1 MKVLHF
7 SSFDQVGG
15 AARAT
20 ERLHMGLTNL
30 GVESKLA
37 VQWKSGFDQNTI
49 EVSALNIYGNFRRK
63 LRPHIDALPLISSS
77 KDKRVPWSIS
87 WLNND
92 LSKIYKACTP
102 DLIHFH
108 WINAGFLS
116 LKNLYRAPVN
126 SIVTLHDSWIF
137 TGGCHVPASCL
148 KYKHGCGACPQLNNN
163 IKYDLSFFGVRRKAK
178 HMSNK
183 KIVFVAPSRWMA
195 SAAKSSLLLG
205 NSVVEVIPNGLDLE
219 IFYPQKKQ
227 FSRRMLKL
235 PSEKKIIL
243 FGAIGATDNPNK
255 GFIYFQKAMEILEFQ
270 SIKLNVKLTDIHL
283 VFFGNSS
290 RQDCNFKF
298 NFPTTYL
305 GEIKDQSILANI
317 YSAADLI
324 CVPSIQESFC
334 QVASEATACGLP
346 VVAFAT
352 SGLLDVVDHN
362 LTGYLARPYDAND
375 LAYGMGKLLS
385 GPTTLQEMSSACV
398 IKAKNNFDIKVIAQ
412 KHKELY
418 EKCIRNLYD

>member
-37 VQWKSGFDQNTI
+37 VQWKSGFDKNTI
-49 EVSALNIYGNFRRK
+49 ELSALNICGNFRRK

-77 KDKRVPWSIS
+77 KDKKVPWSVS

-92 LSKIYKACTP
+92 LSKIYKTYNP

-108 WINAGFLS
+108 WVNAGFLS
-116 LKNLYRAPVN
+116 LKNIYSAPVN
-126 SIVTLHDSWIF
+126 SIITLHDSWIF
-137 TGGCHVPASCL
+137 TGGCHVPGSCM

-163 IKYDLSFFGVRRKAK
+163 NKYDLSWFGVKRKAK
-178 HMSNK
+178 LMSNK
-183 KIVFVAPSRWMA
+183 KNIFVAPSRWIA
-195 SAAKSSLLLG
+195 NAAKSSLLL
-205 NSVVEVIPNGLDLE
+205 SSSAVEVIPNGLDLQ
-219 IFYPQKKQ
+219 IFFPRKKQ
-227 FSRRMLKL
+227 FSRNMLEL
-235 PSEKKIIL
+235 PSNKKIIL
-243 FGAIGATDNPNK
+243 FGAIGATENPNK
-255 GFIYFQKAMEILEFQ
+255 GFSYFESAIEILKFQ
-270 SIKLNVKLTDIHL
+270 SSNFNINLRDIHL

-290 RQDCNFKF
+290 RQDRHLEFD
-298 NFPTTYL
+298 FPTTHL
-305 GEIKDQSILANI
+305 GEIKDQNLLANV
-317 YSAADLI
+317 YSAADII

-362 LTGYLARPYDAND
+362 STGYLASPYDAND
-375 LAYGMGKLLS
+375 LANGIGELLS
-385 GPTTLQEMSSACV
+385 NPNTLQEMSSACV
-398 IKAKNNFDIKVIAQ
+398 IKAKKNFDIKVVAN

-418 EKCIRNLYD
+418 EKYIRTPYA